1 MDAKEFIETFQKSG
15 YGSKKSAETYVEN
28 HKKNNYTIDNIIE
41 LYHSYEEVRC
51 TVHGVKG
58 LRSIYGINGKTTA
71 MSNGI
76 AGNSGN
82 RKDWEE

>member
-15 YGSKKSAETYVEN
+15 YGSKKSAEAYVEC
-28 HKKNNYTIDNIIE
+28 HQKSDYTTDDIIE
-41 LYHSYEEVRC
+41 LYHSCEEARSAGRD
-51 TVHGVKG
+51 TKG
-58 LRSIYGINGKTTA
+58 LRSIYSINGKTTA

-82 RKDWEE
+82 RQDWD

>member
-1 MDAKEFIETFQKSG
+1 MDAKTFIETIQKSG
-15 YGSKKSAETYVEN
+15 YGSKKSAETYVDS
-28 HKKNNYTIDNIIE
+28 HQKNDYTTDDIIE
-41 LYHSYEEVRC
+41 LYHSYEEVKC
-51 TVHGVKG
+51 TGRYTKG

-82 RKDWEE
+82 RQDWD